1 MNTTELYCDDK
12 FDDILVWLANK
23 KRIADFDDFKQD
35 VFLDIINSGYTKMAD
50 FKKSANRVASRYYDT
65 DPGVDASSIA
75 LYDESGVIESEDET
89 MSRLIYNGKAWQV
102 G

>member
-1 MNTTELYCDDK
+1 MLLTYKRMSEFIHIYR
-12 FDDILVWLANK
+12 NK
-23 KRIADFDDFKQD
+23 C
-35 VFLDIINSGYTKMAD
+35 
-50 FKKSANRVASRYYDT
+50 KKSANRVASRYYDT